1 MAEMKY
7 ILSSGRSTTRVE
19 EYMIDLFKLYLTI
32 YPGDIPGAP
41 EYGFDFNLLGVYRQ
55 DLPNELKSKVSELV
69 RKVNSRFS
77 GGVSLVILSLD
88 LVDETK
94 ARLVVS
100 AGEVGEEIT
109 LNIY

>member
-1 MAEMKY
+1 MKY
-7 ILSSGRSTTRVE
+7 ILSSGRSTTRLE

-77 GGVSLVILSLD
+77 GGVSLVISSLD